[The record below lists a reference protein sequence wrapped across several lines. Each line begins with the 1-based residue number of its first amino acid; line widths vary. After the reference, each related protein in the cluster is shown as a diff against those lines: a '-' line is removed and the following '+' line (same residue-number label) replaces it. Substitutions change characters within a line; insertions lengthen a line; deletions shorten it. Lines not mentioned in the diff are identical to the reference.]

1 MDIEIFSL
9 LIFITLIFMLSI
21 GLPIAWSMGATA
33 VIFTFIFFDPL
44 TLISFVG
51 RMFSSIMMNYT
62 LLAIPLYVLMA
73 AILQQSGVTEQLFDA
88 VHVWSGKLRGGL
100 AVGTIISCTIM
111 AAMVGVVGAEII
123 TFGLLAVPEML
134 NRGYDKRLALGSVC
148 AGGGL
153 ATLIPPS
160 TTFIVYGM
168 ITNTSIGELFI
179 AGIIPGILLALLFI
193 SYIVVAALVKPNWA
207 PIASIEERGISFR
220 KKIEL
225 LKGLALPSLIAFGV
239 LGSIYAGIA
248 TPTEAGALGTVAAIF
263 SAAVNRRLSIKMF
276 LDSLYQTIIVSC
288 FIAWLF
294 FGAQALIGVYTLA
307 GGDDFVRKAITS
319 LPYGRWG
326 AIIGMQII
334 LIILGMFLDWIGIL
348 FLTMPLFLPIILDM
362 GFDPV
367 WFGVVF
373 CMNCHIGYLS
383 PPFGPSVFIL
393 KSVTPEGI
401 TTLDIYKSVMPYM
414 WLTFVAL
421 FLTVVFPELS
431 LWLPQRIK

>member
-1 MDIEIFSL
+1 MSIEIFSV
-9 LIFITLIFMLSI
+9 LIFVTLIFMLSV
-21 GLPIAWSMGATA
+21 GCPIAWSMGATA
-33 VIFTFIFFDPL
+33 VIFTLIFFDSA
-44 TLISFVG
+44 TLITYVG
-51 RMFSSIMMNYT
+51 RMFSSIMMSYT

-73 AILQQSGVTEQLFDA
+73 AILQHSGVTEQLFDA
-88 VHVWSGKLRGGL
+88 VHVWSGNLRGGL

-179 AGIIPGILLALLFI
+179 AGIIPGLILALLFI
-193 SYIVVAALVKPNWA
+193 LYIMVAAFIKPNWA
-207 PIASIEERGISFR
+207 PLASLEERSLPV
-220 KKIEL
+220 KEKVKL
-225 LKGLALPSLIAFGV
+225 LKGLFLPGVIAASV
-239 LGSIYAGIA
+239 LGSIYTGIA
-248 TPTEAGALGTVAAIF
+248 TPTESGALGTVAAAL
-263 SAAVNRRLSIKMF
+263 SAAVNGRLTIKLIKDSI
-276 LDSLYQTIIVSC
+276 YQTIIVSC

-307 GGDDFVRKAITS
+307 GGDDFVRKAIMA
-319 LPYGRWG
+319 LPYGNWG
-326 AIIGMQII
+326 AIIGMQVI

-362 GFDPV
+362 GFDPI

-401 TTLDIYKSVMPYM
+401 TTYDIYKSVMPYL
-414 WLTFVAL
+414 WLTVIAL
-421 FLTVVFPELS
+421 ILTIVFPELS
-431 LWLPQRIK
+431 LWLPRQMK